1 MKKNIIIAAAILIVV
16 AAGGLW
22 FTRSGENEGDV
33 QKEQANSESITIKG
47 SDTLLQLVA
56 NLVEAFDAENPGSEI
71 SVAGGGSGT
80 GIAALLNGEINLA
93 NSSRPIK
100 EEERAQAVGLGLNIV
115 EFAVARD
122 GLSVV
127 IHPDNPVANATI
139 DQVGRLYRGEI
150 TNWREVGGNDAPVVL
165 YGRQSTSGTYEFFR
179 EAVVQDDYALS
190 MRNLE
195 GNQAIVDAVKSD
207 QNGIGYVGI
216 GYVVGEDGQARDD
229 IKVMGIAADDQSE
242 FISPLDTAKV
252 KARLYPLTRPLY
264 QYLAATPKSGSLVD
278 SFLRFEVSDKGG
290 AVVKQVGFFEIFADD
305 QANNQEI
312 FEKINNSNE

>member
-1 MKKNIIIAAAILIVV
+1 MKKNIIIAAAILVVV

-22 FTRSGENEGDV
+22 FARSGENEGDA

-56 NLVEAFDAENPGSEI
+56 NLVEAFNAENPGNEI

-100 EEERAQAVGLGLNIV
+100 EEERAQASELGFDIV

-122 GLSVV
+122 GLSVIV
-127 IHPDNPVANATI
+127 HPDNPITQLTI
-139 DQVGRLYRGEI
+139 DQIGKVYRGEV
-150 TNWREVGGNDAPVVL
+150 TNWKEVGGNDVSVIL

-179 EAVVQDDYALS
+179 ETVIKDDYALT
-190 MRNLE
+190 MRNME
-195 GNQAIVDAVKSD
+195 GNQAIVDAGKSD

-229 IKVMGIAADDQSE
+229 VKVIRIAADYQSE

-252 KARLYPLTRPLY
+252 KTGLYPLTRPLY
-264 QYLAATPKSGSLVD
+264 QYLAATPKLGSLLD
-278 SFLRFEVSDKGG
+278 SFLRFEVSGKGG
-290 AVVKQVGFFEIFADD
+290 GVVKQTGFFEIFADD

>member
-16 AAGGLW
+16 AASGLW
-22 FTRSGENEGDV
+22 FTRSGENEGEV

-100 EEERAQAVGLGLNIV
+100 EEERAQASELGFDIV

-122 GLSVV
+122 GLSVIV
-127 IHPDNPVANATI
+127 HPDNPITQLTI
-139 DQVGRLYRGEI
+139 DQIGKVYRGEV
-150 TNWREVGGNDAPVVL
+150 TNWKEVGGNDVSVIL

-179 EAVVQDDYALS
+179 ETVIKDDYALS

-207 QNGIGYVGI
+207 QNGICYVGI
-216 GYVVGEDGQARDD
+216 GYVVGEDGQARGDV
-229 IKVMGIAADDQSE
+229 KVISIAADYQSE
-242 FISPLDTAKV
+242 FISPLDAAKV
-252 KARLYPLTRPLY
+252 KAGLYSLTRPLY
-264 QYLAATPKSGSLVD
+264 QYLAATPESGSLLD
-278 SFLRFEVSDKGG
+278 LFLRFEVSDKGA
-290 AVVKQVGFFEIFADD
+290 AVVKQAGFFLVFSDD

-312 FEKINNSNE
+312 